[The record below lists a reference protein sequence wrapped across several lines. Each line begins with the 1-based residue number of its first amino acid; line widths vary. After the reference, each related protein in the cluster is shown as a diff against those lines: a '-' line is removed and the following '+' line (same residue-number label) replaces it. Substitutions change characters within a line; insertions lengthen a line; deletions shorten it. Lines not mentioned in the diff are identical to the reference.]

1 MKFFKVSGQTPNT
14 VDVNYTIELAS
25 MDSHVEPCDYKVI
38 VGTASLGKDYLTTD
52 VLANALDGVDA
63 PDGIYAVRT
72 VINNISYLTFMLVA
86 GNNAIELV
94 TPKFVMLQGKPYISA
109 RYTDVQAMC
118 NLLLCNMGTG
128 EVNLVNGYVVID
140 EATRSVTL
148 GSGITRTLSDCT
160 YCTNVFTHTGGY
172 LVFFRVYYGTV
183 KYLHAPVFVAR
194 RGY

>member
-38 VGTASLGKDYLTTD
+38 VGTASLGKGYVTTD

-63 PDGIYAVRT
+63 PDGTYAVRT
-72 VINNISYLTFMLVA
+72 VMNNISYLTFMLVA

-94 TPKFVMLQGKPYISA
+94 TPKFVMLQDKPYISA
-109 RYTDVQAMC
+109 RYTDMRATC
-118 NLLLCNMGTG
+118 NLFLCNMGTG
-128 EVNLVNGYVVID
+128 GVNLVNGYVVID
-140 EATRSVTL
+140 EATRNVALS
-148 GSGITRTLSDCT
+148 SGITRTLSDCT
-160 YCTNVFTHTGGY
+160 YCANVFTHTGGH
-172 LVFFRVYYGTV
+172 LVFFRVQHGTV